1 MDVVNEDEV
10 AWTDVEHGPAHFRRK
25 RLASAARDGDPAPD
39 DGLGVSLYE
48 LPPGARAW
56 PYHYHAGNEE
66 VLYVLAGSGQV
77 RGPEGIESLDSGDFV
92 VFPTGPEGA
101 HRVVNDGDEEL
112 RYLVVST
119 MRDPDVTV
127 YPDADAVGVYAGA
140 PPGGDGERDVSAYF
154 PRSARIDYWAEIA
167 GAGNGASATG
177 NGGTEAGREDGD

>member
-1 MDVVNEDEV
+1 MDSVNEADLE
-10 AWTDVEHGPAHFRRK
+10 WTDVEHGPAHFRRK
-25 RLASAARDGDPAPD
+25 RLASVARDGDPAPD
-39 DGLGVSLYE
+39 DGLGASLYE

-66 VLYVLAGSGQV
+66 ALYVLSGSGQV
-77 RGPEGIESLDSGDFV
+77 RGPDGAEPLAPGDFV

-101 HRVVNDGDEEL
+101 HRVVNDGDSSL

-140 PPGGDGERDVSAYF
+140 PPGGDGDREVSGYF
-154 PRSARIDYWAEIA
+154 PRSARIDYWEEIA
-167 GAGNGASATG
+167 GAGGDERDDETG
-177 NGGTEAGREDGD
+177 NDG

>member
-1 MDVVNEDEV
+1 MDSVNEDDL
-10 AWTDVEHGPAHFRRK
+10 AWTDVDHGPARFRRK
-25 RLASAARDGDPAPD
+25 RLASAARDGAPAPD
-39 DGLGVSLYE
+39 DGLGASLYE

-66 VLYVLAGSGQV
+66 AAYVLTGSGQV
-77 RGPEGIESLDSGDFV
+77 RGPDGTGSLDAGDFV

-101 HRVVNDGDEEL
+101 HRVVNDGDRVL

-140 PPGGDGERDVSAYF
+140 PPGGDGDRDVSGYF
-154 PRSARIDYWAEIA
+154 PRSARVDYWEEIA
-167 GAGNGASATG
+167 GAKADDDNESEGESQ
-177 NGGTEAGREDGD
+177 TEG